1 MGQVCGVN
9 DYPKPWYRQVTVRR
23 YYQKKSLKKAFT
35 LVSLGEQW
43 IVKYLPE
50 DTKYQARTTGNGGL
64 TSKSVHSLRTEAQS
78 RLSFTHRLSGK
89 VCLKGDWS
97 LP

>member
-50 DTKYQARTTGNGGL
+50 DTKYQARTTGNRGL
-64 TSKSVHSLRTEAQS
+64 TSKSVQS
-78 RLSFTHRLSGK
+78 K
-89 VCLKGDWS
+89 N
-97 LP
+97 